1 MNFISHQTLSSASLI
16 GSFLNAAAM
25 LLCSCRGTRSH
36 AISLF
41 LQSTEANYPGGHQGG
56 KEKSL
61 GRATNFYRMVKKL
74 QQPWAYVPA
83 TILEE
88 LAVLMKKTQKKL
100 KIRTIRSFCP
110 LSFSPKT
117 AKTVRNFLSLKILIL
132 KLIDKYEQM
141 IRT

>member
-1 MNFISHQTLSSASLI
+1 MAYQIRQDCEFYFASETLSSASLI
-16 GSFLNAAAM
+16 GSFLSAAM

-74 QQPWAYVPA
+74 Q
-83 TILEE
+83 
-88 LAVLMKKTQKKL
+88 
-100 KIRTIRSFCP
+100 
-110 LSFSPKT
+110 
-117 AKTVRNFLSLKILIL
+117 
-132 KLIDKYEQM
+132 
-141 IRT
+141 